1 MTTTNPTRSPL
12 GTPTGTFKS
21 SEGDRDSGSRTGVT
35 VAIAV
40 SVGSVALL
48 VGVCGFAFARLYRKT
63 PVRPTGIVR
72 QPELVLGG
80 VVPYLVHPHDDA
92 TRRVVSCKIPAEKG
106 DDPPPY
112 LTVRDGPPNTV
123 TKI

>member
-1 MTTTNPTRSPL
+1 MLFRS
-12 GTPTGTFKS
+12 TFKS
-21 SEGDRDSGSRTGVT
+21 SEGDRDSGSRTGIT

-40 SVGSVALL
+40 SVGFAALL
-48 VGVCGFAFARLYRKT
+48 GVCGFTFARLYRKK

-112 LTVRDGPPNTV
+112 LTVREGHPNTV